1 MNDLIL
7 SLAVLASFALLGGAF
22 YLWRK
27 QGANRQSLLM
37 AIMAVVLMANVL
49 IWAAPMP
56 GPAGAGAAEGTGTAA
71 AERE

>member
-56 GPAGAGAAEGTGTAA
+56 EPAGGGAAEGTGTTA
-71 AERE
+71 AEGE

>member
-1 MNDLIL
+1 MNDLVL

-22 YLWRK
+22 YFWRK

-37 AIMAVVLMANVL
+37 AIMAFVLMANVL

-56 GPAGAGAAEGTGTAA
+56 DNGNGGPAPGAETAA
-71 AERE
+71 TE

>member
-7 SLAVLASFALLGGAF
+7 SLAVLSSFALLGGAF

-27 QGANRQSLLM
+27 QGANRQSILM

-56 GPAGAGAAEGTGTAA
+56 EQAGGGAAEGTDTTAA
-71 AERE
+71 EAE

>member
-7 SLAVLASFALLGGAF
+7 SLAVLASFALLGGAIYF
-22 YLWRK
+22 WRK

-37 AIMAVVLMANVL
+37 AIMAFVLMANVL

-56 GPAGAGAAEGTGTAA
+56 ENGNGGPPQDAETAA
-71 AERE
+71 AD